1 MDLNSMLNND
11 ALKGIDMQKIMML
24 QSALGQTKNKS
35 SNEMLPFLMALSR
48 QANSKGLS
56 FTLEEISLIV
66 GVLKKDMS
74 EEEKAK
80 TDKMLQIIGMM
91 K

>member
-56 FTLEEISLIV
+56 FTPEEISLIV

-80 TDKMLQIIGMM
+80 TDKMLQIIGMI